1 MHPITQEFK
10 QHAQKSVEMLKEDL
24 KTIRTGRATPALVEN
39 LPVTTYGG
47 TTTLKLREIATITT
61 EGATLIVIV
70 PFDPATNQDIEKG
83 IMNSA
88 VGLSPASQGTRIL
101 VKVPPLDEEQRQKYA
116 KLAGQM
122 VEEKRISVRGNR
134 DDARRKIKQQ
144 VDAKTLT
151 EDDKFRLEKEI
162 DDITQKINEE
172 MQSVK
177 EAKEK
182 DIMSV

>member
-1 MHPITQEFK
+1 MNPITQEFK
-10 QHAQKSVEMLKEDL
+10 QHLQKSVELLKEDL

-47 TTTLKLREIATITT
+47 STTLKLREIATITT
-61 EGATLIVIV
+61 EGATMIVII
-70 PFDPATNQDIEKG
+70 PFDPATNQDIEKA
-83 IMNSA
+83 IMSSA

-101 VKVPPLDEEQRQKYA
+101 VKVPALNEEQRQKFA

-122 VEEKRISVRGNR
+122 VEEKRVSIRGNR
-134 DDARRKIKQQ
+134 DDARRKIKVQ

-151 EDDKFRLEKEI
+151 EDDKFRLEKEV
-162 DDITQKINEE
+162 DEITQKINEE
-172 MQSVK
+172 ILAVK

-182 DIMSV
+182 EIMSI